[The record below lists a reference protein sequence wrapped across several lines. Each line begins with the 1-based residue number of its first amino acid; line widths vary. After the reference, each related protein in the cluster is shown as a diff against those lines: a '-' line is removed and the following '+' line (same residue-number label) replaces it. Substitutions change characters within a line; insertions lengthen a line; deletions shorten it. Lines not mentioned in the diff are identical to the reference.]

1 MDARDASSA
10 RHLSRHEYGHGWEV
24 HMQPLPA
31 LVARV
36 ASLLG
41 LDYNAVYRGLEGRD
55 SGNSGPV
62 NQNLST
68 TR

>member
-1 MDARDASSA
+1 MNMV
-10 RHLSRHEYGHGWEV
+10 HGWKV